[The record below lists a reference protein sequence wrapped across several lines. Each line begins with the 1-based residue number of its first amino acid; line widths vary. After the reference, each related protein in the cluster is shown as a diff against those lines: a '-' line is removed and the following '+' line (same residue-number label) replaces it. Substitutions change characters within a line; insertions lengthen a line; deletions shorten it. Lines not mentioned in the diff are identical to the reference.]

1 MSRFRAA
8 RALARAPRGLLVR
21 AAAAALALS
30 AGAAAAADFEAGA
43 AAWERGD
50 YAAAREAWTAA
61 AVAGDGRAQ
70 FELGTM
76 LANAVG
82 VERDVV
88 SAYAWFALA
97 DANGVPGARERFELL
112 LRNHIPRHCHYDAMK
127 LVRDFER
134 GQPERLTSGGRQN
147 SRCWR
152 IRQR

>member
-30 AGAAAAADFEAGA
+30 AGAVAADFEAGA
-43 AAWERGD
+43 DALERGD

-61 AVAGDGRAQ
+61 AAAGDGRAQ
-70 FELGTM
+70 FELATM

-97 DANGVPGARERFELL
+97 DANGVSGARERFELL
-112 LRNHIPRHCHYDAMK
+112 LRDHIPRHCHYDAMK